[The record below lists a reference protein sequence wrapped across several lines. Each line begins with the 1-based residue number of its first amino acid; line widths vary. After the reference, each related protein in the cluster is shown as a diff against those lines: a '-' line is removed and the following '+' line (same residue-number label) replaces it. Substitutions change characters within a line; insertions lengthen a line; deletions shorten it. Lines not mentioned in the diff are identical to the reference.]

1 VKLSRLTTER
11 LAAVVCDA
19 LERRGFTAV
28 LTGGACV
35 MIYAEGKYVSKDM
48 DFVLAP
54 QDRLGEV
61 EAALAE
67 LGFRAAGRVYVHPE
81 VDLAVDVGNRW
92 PVAVGQEILAPPPR
106 RSVSG
111 YHLRMLSA
119 TDCVKDRLASFY
131 YWEDRQALEQAV
143 LVCLVQRVKMRE
155 VERWSRAEGQ
165 ESGYAD
171 FRRELNRRRRSAS
184 HGRFKIVDCRLA
196 RPQASAASPRVSR

>member
-11 LAAVVCDA
+11 LAAVVCDT
-19 LERRGFTAV
+19 LERHGFTAV

-67 LGFRAAGRVYVHPE
+67 LGFRPAGRVYVHPE
-81 VDLAVDVGNRW
+81 VDMAVDVGNRW
-92 PVAVGQEILAPPPR
+92 PVAVGQEILKPPPR
-106 RSVSG
+106 RLVSG

-131 YWEDRQALEQAV
+131 YWEDRQAFEQAI
-143 LVCLVQRVKMRE
+143 LVCLAQRVNVRE
-155 VERWSRAEGQ
+155 VGRWSRAEGKASAFAEFQ
-165 ESGYAD
+165 
-171 FRRELNRRRRSAS
+171 RELNQRRRA
-184 HGRFKIVDCRLA
+184 A
-196 RPQASAASPRVSR
+196 RE